1 MPPTEPRNPW
11 QGLRIAIVG
20 GDAREVEM
28 AALATEAGAEVRLFG
43 TPRVDVGAPVGTF
56 TEGLGDALD
65 GAKIAIGP
73 IPYPGPDGQIYA
85 PAADAP
91 VFVTADDLRRM
102 DAPAYVIIGKAGD
115 ALSAA
120 ADEAA
125 VSVLEYEHDTELML
139 LRAPAIAEGAIA
151 IAIQRSPWTLHDSPV
166 GVVGFGRIARA
177 LTRSLLGLQAR
188 VHVIARAADA
198 RAEAVAYGASAHDF
212 ADAPDAL
219 ARLRILFSTV
229 PARVVTAELL
239 EHLPS
244 GSLVVDMSA
253 PPGGVD
259 REAAAQLGHDFVWA
273 RGLGASAPRTVARSQ
288 WMGVTKLASAALGG
302 SPDGSPDGP

>member
-1 MPPTEPRNPW
+1 MEPRNPW
-11 QGLRIAIVG
+11 EGLRIAIVG

-28 AALATEAGAEVRLFG
+28 AALATEAGAQVRLFG
-43 TPRVDVGAPVGTF
+43 TPRIDVGAPVGTF
-56 TEGLGDALD
+56 VEDVGEALD

-73 IPYPGPDGQIYA
+73 IPFPGPDGQIYA

-91 VFVTADDLRRM
+91 VFMSAEDLRRM
-102 DAPAYVIIGKAGD
+102 DAPAYVIIGKAGEV
-115 ALSAA
+115 LSRAA
-120 ADEAA
+120 ELVGVA
-125 VSVLEYEHDTELML
+125 VLEYEHDTELML

-151 IAIQRSPWTLHDSPV
+151 IAIQRSPWTLHDCPV

-177 LTRSLLGLQAR
+177 LTRSLLGLHAR

-212 ADAPDAL
+212 ADATEVL

-239 EHLPS
+239 EHLPA

-259 REAAAQLGHDFVWA
+259 REAAEQLGHDFVWA

-288 WMGVTKLASAALGG
+288 WIGVTRLAAAALAGA
-302 SPDGSPDGP
+302 DGP